1 MIGNFNAK
9 IRSDEKG
16 IQNGDKQI
24 SRTGIMLRDLFE
36 KYDLTVVNNEP
47 ARGGKLTRI
56 STTNQ
61 NQKFILDYV
70 ICTSSLLYYLQE
82 MIVFEKKLID

>member
-24 SRTGIMLRDLFE
+24 SRTGIMLRDLFK

-70 ICTSSLLYYLQE
+70 ICTSSFLYYLQE